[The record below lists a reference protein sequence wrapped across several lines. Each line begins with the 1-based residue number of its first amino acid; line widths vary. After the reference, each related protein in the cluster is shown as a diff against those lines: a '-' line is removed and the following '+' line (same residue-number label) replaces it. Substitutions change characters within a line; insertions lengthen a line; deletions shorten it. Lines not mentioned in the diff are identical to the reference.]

1 MPDMLVVRT
10 GCERGFRGV
19 SPMTKVYRVE
29 CTAEAELKVYVTDIR
44 MDADLIVFE
53 TDDMWAATEPGIWY
67 YADVMSQAERAI
79 CFTRSRWDADLVVY
93 RTDVQPDAGW
103 VNAAKSHLL

>member
-1 MPDMLVVRT
+1 MDVLVAGIGAVC
-10 GCERGFRGV
+10 GLAGV
-19 SPMTKVYRVE
+19 SPMTKLYRVE

-67 YADVMSQAERAI
+67 YTDVMSQADRVV
-79 CFTRSRWDADLVVY
+79 CFTHSRWDADLIVY

-103 VNAAKSHLL
+103 VNVAKSDLL